1 MSEISSK
8 YQKIISKYQK
18 IISKCNF
25 ALRLYFWKTGKACR
39 SEAWHTNFSSPPL
52 WILKVFLPFSI
63 DIELQFNVEYGAQIY
78 SIRYTKQVDFKN
90 PKSAKCQE
98 GKKESSLR
106 WWCLVNVDA
115 AGGIVLRPAARA
127 NQEMVSPMF
136 GSPTFALHVAAKSRY
151 YPHTALNLSL
161 TRSQGDSSYSS
172 GHIFNR
178 FYRVYDALVD

>member
-1 MSEISSK
+1 MSKISSK
-8 YQKIISKYQK
+8 YQKSFRSTKKSFRSVI
-18 IISKCNF
+18 
-25 ALRLYFWKTGKACR
+25 LRYGCIFGRPGKACR
-39 SEAWHTNFSSPPL
+39 SETWYTNFSSPPL
-52 WILKVFLPFSI
+52 WFLKVILPFSI
-63 DIELQFNVEYGAQIY
+63 DIEHQFHVEYGAQIY

-151 YPHTALNLSL
+151 SPHTALNLSL

-172 GHIFNR
+172 GHISQPI
-178 FYRVYDALVD
+178 LSCL